1 MLFMDWLF
9 LGFGIALIV
18 ICAKRGFLLTL
29 LKFFK
34 MILSVLIASLLGGSV
49 GSFLGEKFFNPI
61 IRRSVYEK
69 VNRVYESTAEE
80 LGSKVGTD
88 VVPKYLQTDA
98 MREKLEAL
106 EGNGEELVNS
116 VTDTVSGA
124 ISSVVCGIVGF
135 VLTFVVAFWLLSL
148 LYILIKNMR
157 SSYEVF
163 GVADSVC
170 GGLLGFVFAFAVLL
184 FAGSLLKFFLGNQPL
199 YTDSTVVKFFGDSN
213 LLGSLKFL
221 DPGEWLKGMMESTI

>member
-34 MILSVLIASLLGGSV
+34 MILSVLAASLLGGSV
-49 GSFLGEKFFNPI
+49 GSFLGEKIFNPI

-98 MREKLEAL
+98 MREKLEGL

-135 VLTFVVAFWLLSL
+135 VLTFVVAFLLLSL

-157 SSYEVF
+157 SSYELF

-199 YTDSTVVKFFGDSN
+199 YTDSTIVKFFGDSN

>member
-1 MLFMDWLF
+1 MQLFDWLF
-9 LGFGIALIV
+9 LGFGISIIA

-34 MILSVLIASLLGGSV
+34 MILSVLAASLLGSKV
-49 GSFLGEKFFNPI
+49 GVLFGEKIFNPI

-69 VNRVYESTAEE
+69 VNGIYESTAEE
-80 LGSKVGTD
+80 FGSKVSAD
-88 VVPKYLQTDA
+88 VLPKYLQTDA
-98 MREKLEAL
+98 MREKLDAL

-135 VLTFVVAFWLLSL
+135 VLTFVLAFLLLSVA
-148 LYILIKNMR
+148 YIVIKNMR
-157 SSYEVF
+157 SSCQTF

-170 GGLLGFVFAFAVLL
+170 GGILGFVFVFAVLL

-199 YTDSTVVKFFGDSN
+199 YTDSPIVKFFGESS
-213 LLGSLKFL
+213 LLDSLKFL
-221 DPGEWLKGMMESTI
+221 DPGEMLKNLAESKV